1 MFKKDEDEGIWQ
13 LAEYP
18 AAALVIKSHS
28 AETSER
34 LFKQLYHC
42 LPPAPDDTEPM
53 MNIISWTTGEE
64 LITVVLPRRKHRP
77 DCYTAEGDAQYII
90 SPGAVDMG
98 GLIITPREEDFR
110 RLTAEV
116 VMNIY
121 QEVSLTDQQM
131 QQVIEELKNSDYKE
145 TTVKLKEEPSVTVGI
160 VSGQK
165 IHFSLNAPYT
175 AKGEKIEGDQT
186 VEFSEGGILWN
197 GNQYRELTFMPQQP
211 DASFS
216 LYDVTIGVNFHWERK
231 ETQVFLG
238 TLKLVVEADKITA
251 INELPVE
258 QYLASVIS
266 SEMKATAGVELLKAH
281 AVISRSWLL
290 AQMRRRQENQEQKN
304 GFFSFIKKDDELIR
318 WYDREDH
325 TIFDVCADD
334 HCQRYQGITKQT
346 SKAVELALKA
356 TRGQILCYGD
366 EICDARFSKCC
377 GGVTEEFQYC
387 WEDTPKPYLI
397 SVKDPFCN
405 TNDKEVLAQVL
416 NDYDQ
421 ETNDFYRWTVDYTT
435 DELSALINTKLNADF
450 GTVTDLIPLE
460 RGKSGR
466 IWKLKI
472 VGTKKTFT
480 IGKELEIRRALSE
493 THLYSSAFDV
503 EKTATGFRLQGKGW
517 GHGVG
522 LCQIGAAVMG
532 QQGYN
537 YEQILL
543 HYYQNAEIKRIY

>member
-1 MFKKDEDEGIWQ
+1 
-13 LAEYP
+13 
-18 AAALVIKSHS
+18 
-28 AETSER
+28 
-34 LFKQLYHC
+34 
-42 LPPAPDDTEPM
+42 
-53 MNIISWTTGEE
+53 
-64 LITVVLPRRKHRP
+64 
-77 DCYTAEGDAQYII
+77 
-90 SPGAVDMG
+90 MG
-98 GLIITPREEDFR
+98 GLIITPREEDFQK
-110 RLTAEV
+110 LTAEQMV
-116 VMNIY
+116 AIY
-121 QEVSLTDQQM
+121 QEISLTPDQVQRVVEHLQKKSAM
-131 QQVIEELKNSDYKE
+131 ASSPLFTSKV
-145 TTVKLKEEPSVTVGI
+145 EPTVTVGI
-160 VSGQK
+160 VSGEK
-165 IHFSLNAPYT
+165 IHFALNGAYV
-175 AKGEKIEGDQT
+175 AKGETIEGDQM

-197 GNQYRELTFMPQQP
+197 GNQYRELTFSPQSPQS
-211 DASFS
+211 SFS
-216 LYDVTIGVNFHWERK
+216 LFDVTIGVNFHWERK
-231 ETQVFLG
+231 ETQVFSG
-238 TLKLVVEADKITA
+238 TLRLVVESDKIVA

-258 QYLASVIS
+258 SYLASVIS

-290 AQMRRRQENQEQKN
+290 AQMQRRENSGEKRD

-346 SKAVELALKA
+346 SKAVEQALKA
-356 TRGQILCYGD
+356 TRGQILCYED

-377 GGVTEEFQYC
+377 GGVTEEYQYC

-397 SVKDPFCN
+397 SVEDPFCN
-405 TNDKEVLAQVL
+405 TDDKAILAQVL

-421 ETNDFYRWTVDYTT
+421 ETNDFYRWKVEYTVD
-435 DELSALINTKLNADF
+435 EISALINEKLKDDF
-450 GTVTDLIPLE
+450 GTITDLIPLE

-493 THLYSSAFDV
+493 SHLYSSAFDV
-503 EKTATGFRLQGKGW
+503 EKTPNGFRLIGKGW

-532 QQGYN
+532 QQGYT

-543 HYYQNAEIKRIY
+543 HYYRNAEIKKIY